1 MQNSTPTTRDQPGSA
16 QSTHRW
22 SVVDIVITAVLG
34 FAVGLVFWAWAASW
48 AVFQLWTNAYP
59 PLIGLFGGVW
69 VLAGPLAGLIIRRPG
84 AALFCELIAATAEAV
99 LGSHFGATVIISGLI
114 QGLGAEAGFALLGY
128 RRFGLG
134 AALFSGALAVRG
146 RDVVDTVRGA
156 RGRGLVAAGGMGSVV
171 IVVIDPDRHRGP
183 SGVFA
188 GVGAGVEHLI
198 DQ

>member
-1 MQNSTPTTRDQPGSA
+1 MERCRYRH
-16 QSTHRW
+16 HRRPRFR
-22 SVVDIVITAVLG
+22 SRFGVLG
-34 FAVGLVFWAWAASW
+34 LGCQLGR
-48 AVFQLWTNAYP
+48 FQLWTNAYP

-134 AALFSGALAVRG
+134 AALFSGALAGVGLGVGGILRSYAAWTTQAQTVYILLAVLSCIVIAGLGSWLLTRALVR
-146 RDVVDTVRGA
+146 TGA
-156 RGRGLVAAGGMGSVV
+156 LSSVAAGRAAKR
-171 IVVIDPDRHRGP
+171 I
-183 SGVFA
+183 
-188 GVGAGVEHLI
+188 
-198 DQ
+198 